1 MRHLSFA
8 QYLCT
13 FITIQHS
20 SQAHPPTQPC
30 FEHESCVCS
39 MPSLPDSPPSFP
51 PSIPVDTHAYRA
63 SGSDSPGEHHRELPD
78 PNRLAPE
85 DAYFAPSLLK
95 ARAARANYD
104 DSLRTLKGNGNGV
117 APLRRRPAVPNADEK
132 EARKVRGT
140 SQHRR
145 RRKGAWKKLLWV
157 KQSCTT
163 LPILR
168 LLTRVNG
175 RLTWDNNRSG

>member
-1 MRHLSFA
+1 
-8 QYLCT
+8 
-13 FITIQHS
+13 
-20 SQAHPPTQPC
+20 
-30 FEHESCVCS
+30 
-39 MPSLPDSPPSFP
+39 MPSLPDSPPLFP
-51 PSIPVDTHAYRA
+51 PPIPVETLPYRA

-95 ARAARANYD
+95 ARAAKANYD
-104 DSLRTLKGNGNGV
+104 DSLRTLKSNGS
-117 APLRRRPAVPNADEK
+117 ASSLRRRPAVPNAGEK

-140 SQHRR
+140 IQHRR

-168 LLTRVNG
+168 VFTCVNG
-175 RLTWDNNRSG
+175 GLTWGNNRPG

>member
-51 PSIPVDTHAYRA
+51 PPIPVEPHPYRA

-95 ARAARANYD
+95 ARAARATYD
-104 DSLRTLKGNGNGV
+104 DSLRTLKGNGS
-117 APLRRRPAVPNADEK
+117 ASSLRRRPAVPNADEK

-163 LPILR
+163 LPTLR